1 MTRLARL
8 GEEPLREA
16 LDVLA
21 REQPDALALQAG
33 DQVPRRDGMMRAMNL
48 VDRFHHFLACYALKD
63 LAGISP
69 MLTEGVTLRDWDIS
83 VQGRAAVEQA
93 TSANFAAARS
103 IDIEV
108 LAVYEKADAV
118 AGELRI
124 VVDGEIE
131 LHVVDVIQF
140 DAQGQVTAIRSYKGR
155 AD

>member
-1 MTRLARL
+1 M
-8 GEEPLREA
+8 
-16 LDVLA
+16 
-21 REQPDALALQAG
+21 QAT
-33 DQVPRRDGMMRAMNL
+33 NL
-48 VDRFHHFLACYALKD
+48 VDRFRHFLACYARKD
-63 LAGISP
+63 LAAISR

-83 VQGRAAVEQA
+83 VEGRADVERA
-93 TSANFAAARS
+93 TSDNFASAHS

-131 LHVVDVIQF
+131 LYVVDVIQF
-140 DAQGQVTAIRSYKGR
+140 DAQGQVAAIRSYKGR